1 MNFAG
6 SFRAAWSGL
15 VRLFFEEPNARLE
28 LAIFEV
34 VVLSL
39 GLLGFPLVLTLA
51 AGAMAAV
58 VLGLE
63 AQNAAVE
70 RTLDRFG
77 ERSPAI
83 GQAKDLAAGG
93 VLIAA
98 IMAALMA
105 ILALS
110 TVAEVLARHLIADW
124 WALALTVVVVW
135 ATLFRLGHRR

>member
-1 MNFAG
+1 MRFAT
-6 SFRAAWSGL
+6 SLQAAWSGL
-15 VRLFFEEPNARLE
+15 VRLFREEPNARLE

-39 GLLGFPLVLTLA
+39 GLLGFPLVLTLT

-77 ERSPAI
+77 ERSPTI

-110 TVAEVLARHLIADW
+110 AVAEILARQLVADW
-124 WALALTVVVVW
+124 WALALTAVVVW
-135 ATLFRLGHRR
+135 ATLFRFGHRR

>member
-1 MNFAG
+1 MRFAL
-6 SFRAAWSGL
+6 SLAAAWSGL
-15 VRLFFEEPNARLE
+15 VRLFREEPNARLE
-28 LAIFEV
+28 LAILEV

-51 AGAMAAV
+51 AAAMAAV

-70 RTLDRFG
+70 RTLDRFA

-98 IMAALMA
+98 IVAALMA
-105 ILALS
+105 LLALS
-110 TVAEVLARHLIADW
+110 TVAEILARHLIADW
-124 WALALTVVVVW
+124 WALALTIVVVW
-135 ATLFRLGHRR
+135 ATLFQIGRRR